1 MMGKLSGVLLCA
13 LTAALVCTVTLAA
26 LGPPPAEGFKAS
38 SIEDLALAADGRVAI
53 ATKGGGPEPI
63 RVAMLRPDGRLD
75 RSFSGDGLI
84 QPRFSRTPVQ
94 LAFDGRALLLAG
106 VTSGPHASGQVRKYD
121 PDGSLDRSF
130 GSPAPGGGPQRT
142 GVVNAGSGDELLVQS
157 SGDILLF
164 SGDVITRLDP
174 RGRVLREIPT
184 QAGNVGVAAIGPR
197 GGFVLSAGNEDEPF
211 YSSLL
216 HFRTGGTLVHRILL
230 GETPPFVP
238 SRIALS
244 ADGRA
249 LAVSIT
255 TQTGI
260 VRLLGDDRTFDPEFH
275 GDSPPCR
282 AQEPGMNKP
291 AFFKVLPLPDG
302 RIVLTGSC
310 GIVRLFADGS
320 TDLGFGT
327 EGLLPIPV
335 EARQVVVGRDGTLTF
350 VAGKTARG
358 PRLTRVTPSGT
369 LDPSFGNGG
378 HATVSMGYG

>member
-1 MMGKLSGVLLCA
+1 MRRLSNVLLCA
-13 LTAALVCTVTLAA
+13 LTAALVCTTALAA
-26 LGPPPAEGFKAS
+26 LGPPSADAFKAS
-38 SIEDLALAADGRVAI
+38 SIEAFALATDGRVAI
-53 ATKGGGPEPI
+53 ATKGGGPKPI
-63 RVAMLRPDGRLD
+63 RVAVLRPDGRLD

-106 VTSGPHASGQVRKYD
+106 FSSRPHGSGQVRKYD
-121 PDGSLDRSF
+121 PDGNLDRSF
-130 GSPAPGGGPQRT
+130 GSSAPGGGHRRT
-142 GVVNAGSGDELLVQS
+142 GVVNAGSGDGLLVQP
-157 SGDILLF
+157 SGDIVLF

-174 RGRVLREIPT
+174 RGEVLGQTFTR
-184 QAGNVGVAAIGPR
+184 AGNVGVVAIGPG

-211 YSSLL
+211 VSSLL
-216 HFRTGGTLVHRILL
+216 HFNPAGALVHRVFL

-238 SRIALS
+238 SRIALA
-244 ADGRA
+244 ADGHV
-249 LAVSIT
+249 LAVAIA

-260 VRLLGDDRTFDPEFH
+260 VRLLGDDRTFDPAFH

-282 AQEPGMNKP
+282 AQEPGMNTP
-291 AFFKVLPLPDG
+291 VFFKVLPLPDG

-310 GIVRLFADGS
+310 GIVRLLADGS

-327 EGLLPIPV
+327 DGLLPIPV
-335 EARQVVVGRDGTLTF
+335 ETRLVAVATDGTLTF

-358 PRLTRVTPSGT
+358 PRLTRITPDGT

-378 HATVSMGYG
+378 HAVVSMGYG